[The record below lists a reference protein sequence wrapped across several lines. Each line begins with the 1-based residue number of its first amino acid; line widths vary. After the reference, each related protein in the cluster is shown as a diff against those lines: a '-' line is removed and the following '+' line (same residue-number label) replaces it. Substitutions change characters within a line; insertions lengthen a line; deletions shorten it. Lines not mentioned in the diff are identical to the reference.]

1 MSTFVL
7 VHGSHQGGW
16 IWKSVAE
23 RLLDDGHRVY
33 RPTLLGSAERK
44 RQLRADL
51 TLDDYGQELADLLFY
66 EDLSNTVLVGTSI
79 GGMVVC
85 RAAELAPERVGQLVF
100 IDALVPLPG
109 ESVPEINSRAQYDLS
124 KVVYGLPPEQA
135 LPGAVFPDLPPEM
148 QEWASARYT
157 QQAIRPTDEAVDLQ
171 AFWSMTWPKVDVLR
185 CARSPLPPQAHQKR
199 TAERLNGTYAEI
211 DAGHYA
217 MLSHGAQIA
226 DYLLERTSAR

>member
-1 MSTFVL
+1 
-7 VHGSHQGGW
+7 
-16 IWKSVAE
+16 
-23 RLLDDGHRVY
+23 
-33 RPTLLGSAERK
+33 
-44 RQLRADL
+44 
-51 TLDDYGQELADLLFY
+51 
-66 EDLSNTVLVGTSI
+66 
-79 GGMVVC
+79 MVVC

-148 QEWASARYT
+148 QELASARYT